1 MICPVCLQRWAE
13 FSPEDY
19 IIDCPAPPGQG
30 IIAKSD
36 LSHPRRMVVFN
47 DDDIKYCGCCDADA
61 HWGIKDDHERRET
74 IAKCWEIIHT
84 RLVQGE
90 TILQIMTD
98 PCGDALVQR
107 ILWNMRRKE
116 EKKVYDP
123 LSPKDPMN
131 PSDPLNGG

>member
-13 FSPEDY
+13 FSPKDY
-19 IIDCPAPPGQG
+19 IIDCPSPPGQG

-47 DDDIKYCGCCDADA
+47 SDDLKYCGCRDAGA
-61 HWGIKDDHERRET
+61 HWGIEDDHERRET
-74 IAKCWEIIHT
+74 IAKCWEIINT
-84 RLVQGE
+84 RLVNGE
-90 TILQIMTD
+90 TVLQIMTD